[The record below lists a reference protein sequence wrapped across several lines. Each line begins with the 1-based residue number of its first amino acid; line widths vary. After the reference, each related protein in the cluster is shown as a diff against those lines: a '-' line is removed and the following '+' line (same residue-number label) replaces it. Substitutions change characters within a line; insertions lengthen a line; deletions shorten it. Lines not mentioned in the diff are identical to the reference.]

1 MRRHVANMGLDR
13 NVAAIAAVVVIGA
26 IMSILD
32 TTIVNI
38 ALRTLS
44 RDLHASLDSVQWV
57 ATGYLLS
64 LALVIPLTGW
74 ASERFG
80 ARRVWLVS
88 VALFTAGSVLCGF
101 AWSLGSLVFFRVLQ
115 GIGGGMIMPV
125 GMILLAQAAG
135 PQRIGR
141 VMSVIG
147 VPMIMA
153 PVLGPAL
160 GGLIVDNLSWR
171 WIFFVNVP
179 IGILGVVMGRRLL
192 PRGAAKADPGRLDI
206 RGLALLSPG
215 LALVVFGLSE
225 VATKGGI
232 TATEA
237 WLPIVVG
244 IVLVVAFARHA
255 LRASNP
261 LIDVRLFG

>member
-1 MRRHVANMGLDR
+1 MRRHAASLGLDR
-13 NVAAIAAVVVIGA
+13 HTAAIAAVVVIGA

-44 RDLHASLDSVQWV
+44 RDLDASLDDVQWV

-88 VALFTAGSVLCGF
+88 VALFTAGSVLCGL
-101 AWSLGSLVFFRVLQ
+101 AWSLGSLIFFRVLQ

-125 GMILLAQAAG
+125 GMILMAQAAG

-141 VMSVIG
+141 VMSVVG

-160 GGLIVDNLSWR
+160 GGLIVDNASWR
-171 WIFFVNVP
+171 W
-179 IGILGVVMGRRLL
+179 
-192 PRGAAKADPGRLDI
+192 
-206 RGLALLSPG
+206 
-215 LALVVFGLSE
+215 
-225 VATKGGI
+225 
-232 TATEA
+232 
-237 WLPIVVG
+237 
-244 IVLVVAFARHA
+244 
-255 LRASNP
+255 
-261 LIDVRLFG
+261 

>member
-1 MRRHVANMGLDR
+1 MRRHAASLGLDR
-13 NVAAIAAVVVIGA
+13 HVAAIAAVVIVGA

-44 RDLHASLDSVQWV
+44 RDLHASLDDVQWV

-64 LALVIPLTGW
+64 LALVTPLPVW

-80 ARRVWLVS
+80 ARRVWLTS
-88 VALFTAGSVLCGF
+88 VALFVAGSVLCGL
-101 AWSLGSLVFFRVLQ
+101 AWSLGSLIFFRVLQ

-125 GMILLAQAAG
+125 GMILMAQAAG

-141 VMSVIG
+141 VMSVVG

-160 GGLIVDNLSWR
+160 GGLIVDNASWR
-171 WIFFVNVP
+171 WIFFVTLP
-179 IGILGVVMGRRLL
+179 IGIAGLFLGRRLL
-192 PRGAAKADPGRLDI
+192 PKANASAHPGRLDF
-206 RGLALLSPG
+206 
-215 LALVVFGLSE
+215 VGLS
-225 VATKGGI
+225 
-232 TATEA
+232 
-237 WLPIVVG
+237 L
-244 IVLVVAFARHA
+244 
-255 LRASNP
+255 
-261 LIDVRLFG
+261 